1 MKRDTTLDSLVH
13 VPKRGRLIAE
23 NNKSYKLFYDIVKA
37 KPKKK
42 ISVIMHSFPNKNLL
56 YLKKTR
62 QFKVKSESLTMQHK
76 THTWSSCQSGQAFY
90 AAASSKSLVTTMKF
104 GHSLL
109 N

>member
-1 MKRDTTLDSLVH
+1 
-13 VPKRGRLIAE
+13 
-23 NNKSYKLFYDIVKA
+23 
-37 KPKKK
+37 
-42 ISVIMHSFPNKNLL
+42 MHSFLYKNLL

-62 QFKVKSESLTMQHK
+62 QFKVNLSLTMQHK